1 MSLSGREERELGARE
16 AATLDRPEGA
26 SLSTWDALEEASTIE
41 AVTGGRVKGRVE
53 LPGWVRYLTRPVLLG
68 LVLLALYVYVSSIE
82 LDSIEQRTLNLEY
95 ITQVTIEHIQLTVA
109 STLIVVVL
117 AVSLGV
123 LLTRPFARAMTPL
136 VLGVVN
142 IGQAVPSI
150 GLLVLMAIAFGVGFW
165 YAVIALIAYSFL
177 PILRNTMVGLQQID
191 RSLIEA
197 ARGMGMSKLAVLFR
211 IELPLA
217 VPVILAGIRTALVIN
232 VGTATIATF
241 VDAGGLGDI
250 IINGI
255 RLGRDPVLITG
266 SVLTAVLALTID
278 WVAGI
283 VESLLRP
290 KGL

>member
-1 MSLSGREERELGARE
+1 MSLSGREG
-16 AATLDRPEGA
+16 T
-26 SLSTWDALEEASTIE
+26 E
-41 AVTGGRVKGRVE
+41 AVTGGQVKGWVE
-53 LPGWVRYLTRPVLLG
+53 LPGWVRYLTTPVLLG
-68 LVLLALYVYVSSIE
+68 LVLLALYVYVSSIQ

-95 ITQVTIEHIQLTVA
+95 ITQVTIEHVQLTIA

-191 RSLIEA
+191 RALIEA
-197 ARGMGMSKLAVLFR
+197 GRGMGMSKLAVLFR

-232 VGTATIATF
+232 VGTATLATF

-266 SVLTAVLALTID
+266 SVLTAVLALTVD